1 MKSFIASRKNV
12 MMSVLACA
20 MLIVPFGLSE
30 FTGSKISSTRN
41 LNEGSSTCFA
51 RVGQTFTALMIK
63 DFSSPYL
70 KSSFMSMTGECFAQL
85 NKSFE
90 SLYGAS
96 YAAAGK
102 PLNKLNSDLFWFHE
116 KTQKLMEM
124 AQSGKIQLTVGSN
137 ILTKF
142 SELETLNFQLQEKL
156 NTKIESLNLWK
167 NIWLGLAILGT
178 LFITGLNLFVSRER
192 QREKNFFKDLND
204 QAKDTL
210 ENFNDLEMSSI
221 RTQRLMEKA
230 FRKLQ
235 APFCFELFNQVQ
247 TDLLESRSTHL
258 SKMGRFEEKGEVVS
272 AEKSQPE
279 NEVEEDVE
287 KVEFNTKAR
296 AIIDRMS
303 AKIFSEGIAIEESLE
318 EEIFVKGNDEGL
330 EQLLYNLFS
339 FAVEKSSSSEG
350 KRKINIRSKA
360 LGGISYCK
368 VRIADL
374 VLNSEEMEFFHSSD
388 DSESANVNLKLLKE
402 LATDMEATLG
412 AKNILNSNGNFSGA
426 EIELVFKRLKPQQ
439 KKQSGLRTLMKGSKR
454 DILKAMQSE
463 A

>member
-20 MLIVPFGLSE
+20 MLVIPFGLSE

-70 KSSFMSMTGECFAQL
+70 KSSFMSMTGECFAEL

-90 SLYGAS
+90 SLYGAT

-137 ILTKF
+137 ILSKF

-156 NTKIESLNLWK
+156 NEKISSLNLWK
-167 NIWLGLAILGT
+167 NIWLGLAIFGALLMT
-178 LFITGLNLFVSRER
+178 ALNLLVSRER
-192 QREKNFFKDLND
+192 QAEKSFFKDLND

-221 RTQRLMEKA
+221 RTQRLMEKV
-230 FRKLQ
+230 FKKLQ

-258 SKMGRFEEKGEVVS
+258 SKIGSYEEQGENLAAS
-272 AEKSQPE
+272 SSKEEAQE
-279 NEVEEDVE
+279 NVE
-287 KVEFNTKAR
+287 KVEFNSHARSLINRMRTK
-296 AIIDRMS
+296 ID
-303 AKIFSEGIAIEESLE
+303 SEGIAIEESLE
-318 EEIFVKGNDEGL
+318 DEIFVKGNEEGL
-330 EQLLYNLFS
+330 EQLLFNLFS
-339 FAVEKSSSSEG
+339 FAIEKSASSEG
-350 KRKINIRSKA
+350 QKKINIRSKA

-368 VRIADL
+368 VRISDL
-374 VLNSEEMEFFHSSD
+374 VLNSDEMEFFHSPM
-388 DSESANVNLKLLKE
+388 DSSSSNVNLAVLKE
-402 LATDMEATLG
+402 LATDLDANLG

-426 EIELVFKRLKPQQ
+426 EIELIFKRLKPL
-439 KKQSGLRTLMKGSKR
+439 KKQSGLRTLMKGSKK
-454 DILKAMQSE
+454 DILRAMQSE

>member
-20 MLIVPFGLSE
+20 MLVIPFGLSE

-70 KSSFMSMTGECFAQL
+70 KSSFMSMTGECFAEL

-90 SLYGAS
+90 SLYGAT

-137 ILTKF
+137 ILSKF

-156 NTKIESLNLWK
+156 NEKISSLNLWK
-167 NIWLGLAILGT
+167 NIWLGLAIFGALLMT
-178 LFITGLNLFVSRER
+178 ALNLLVSRER
-192 QREKNFFKDLND
+192 QAEKSFFKDLND

-221 RTQRLMEKA
+221 RTQRLMEKV
-230 FRKLQ
+230 FKKLQ

-258 SKMGRFEEKGEVVS
+258 SKIGSYEEQGENLAAS
-272 AEKSQPE
+272 SSKEEAQE
-279 NEVEEDVE
+279 NVE
-287 KVEFNTKAR
+287 KVEFNSHARSLINRMRTK
-296 AIIDRMS
+296 ID
-303 AKIFSEGIAIEESLE
+303 SEGIAIEESFE
-318 EEIFVKGNDEGL
+318 DEIFVKGNEEGL
-330 EQLLYNLFS
+330 EQLLFNLFS
-339 FAVEKSSSSEG
+339 FAIEKSASSEG
-350 KRKINIRSKA
+350 QKKINIRSKA

-368 VRIADL
+368 VRISDL
-374 VLNSEEMEFFHSSD
+374 VLNSDEMEFFHSPM
-388 DSESANVNLKLLKE
+388 DSSSSNVNLAVLKE
-402 LATDMEATLG
+402 LATDLDANLG

-426 EIELVFKRLKPQQ
+426 EIELIFKRLKPL
-439 KKQSGLRTLMKGSKR
+439 KKQSGLRTLMKGSKK
-454 DILKAMQSE
+454 DILRAMQSE

>member
-1 MKSFIASRKNV
+1 

-20 MLIVPFGLSE
+20 MLVIPFGLSE

-70 KSSFMSMTGECFAQL
+70 KSSFMSMTGECFAEL

-90 SLYGAS
+90 SLYGAT

-137 ILTKF
+137 ILSKF

-156 NTKIESLNLWK
+156 NEKISSLNLWK
-167 NIWLGLAILGT
+167 NIWLGLAIFGALLMT
-178 LFITGLNLFVSRER
+178 ALNLLVSRER
-192 QREKNFFKDLND
+192 QAEKSFFKDLND

-221 RTQRLMEKA
+221 RTQRLMEKV
-230 FRKLQ
+230 FKKLQ

-258 SKMGRFEEKGEVVS
+258 SKIGSYEEQGENLAAS
-272 AEKSQPE
+272 SSKEEAQE
-279 NEVEEDVE
+279 NVE
-287 KVEFNTKAR
+287 KVEFNSHARSLINRMRTK
-296 AIIDRMS
+296 ID
-303 AKIFSEGIAIEESLE
+303 SEGIAIEESLE
-318 EEIFVKGNDEGL
+318 DEIFVKGNEEGL
-330 EQLLYNLFS
+330 EQLLFNLFS
-339 FAVEKSSSSEG
+339 FAIEKSASSEG
-350 KRKINIRSKA
+350 QKKINIRSKA

-368 VRIADL
+368 VRISDL
-374 VLNSEEMEFFHSSD
+374 VLNSDEMEFFHSPM
-388 DSESANVNLKLLKE
+388 DSSSSNVNLAVLKE
-402 LATDMEATLG
+402 LATDLDANLG

-426 EIELVFKRLKPQQ
+426 EIELIFKRLKPL
-439 KKQSGLRTLMKGSKR
+439 KKQSGLRTLMKGSKK
-454 DILKAMQSE
+454 DILRAMQSE

>member
-20 MLIVPFGLSE
+20 MLVIPFGLSE

-70 KSSFMSMTGECFAQL
+70 KDSFMSMTGECFAEL

-90 SLYGAS
+90 SLYGAT

-137 ILTKF
+137 ILSKF

-156 NTKIESLNLWK
+156 NEKISSLNLWK
-167 NIWLGLAILGT
+167 NIWLGLAIFGALLMT
-178 LFITGLNLFVSRER
+178 ALNLLVSRER
-192 QREKNFFKDLND
+192 QAEKNFFKELND

-221 RTQRLMEKA
+221 RTQRLMEKV
-230 FRKLQ
+230 FKKLQ

-258 SKMGRFEEKGEVVS
+258 SKIGNYEEQGETLAAS
-272 AEKSQPE
+272 SPKEEAQE
-279 NEVEEDVE
+279 NIE
-287 KVEFNTKAR
+287 KVEFNSHARSLINRMRTK
-296 AIIDRMS
+296 ID
-303 AKIFSEGIAIEESLE
+303 SEGIAIEESLE
-318 EEIFVKGNDEGL
+318 DEIFVKGNEEGL
-330 EQLLYNLFS
+330 EQLLFNLFS
-339 FAVEKSSSSEG
+339 FAIEKSATSDG
-350 KRKINIRSKA
+350 QKKVNIRSKA

-368 VRIADL
+368 VRISDL
-374 VLNSEEMEFFHSSD
+374 VLNTDEMEFFHSPM
-388 DSESANVNLKLLKE
+388 ESSSNNVNLAVLKE
-402 LATDMEATLG
+402 LAMDLDANLG

-426 EIELVFKRLKPQQ
+426 EIELVFKRLKPLR
-439 KKQSGLRTLMKGSKR
+439 KQSGLRTLMKGSKK
-454 DILKAMQSE
+454 DILRAMQSE